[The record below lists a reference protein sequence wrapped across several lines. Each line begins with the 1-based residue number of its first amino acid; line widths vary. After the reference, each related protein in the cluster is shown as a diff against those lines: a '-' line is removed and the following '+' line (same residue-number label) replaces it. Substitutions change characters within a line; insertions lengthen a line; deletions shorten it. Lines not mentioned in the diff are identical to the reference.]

1 MERSR
6 SLPRICFWLSAA
18 LTLIGVTLR
27 AVCMLCLF
35 DADIGYFAVGLLPT
49 LSNALYFVAAVAIVL
64 CAALTPRNILPA
76 APKAEG
82 ADEAEQA
89 PPPRLI
95 LPMELHTP
103 GRAYAALLM
112 GLALGGF
119 TVATLLLPDLFRGV
133 SGKAVLAA
141 NILGLLSSAYFF
153 LSAHKDGRYPDWL
166 SLLGFLPVFWAI
178 AAVADT
184 YFDVYVTLNSPIK
197 VSLQVGLLGFMLILL
212 AELRFRVGRALPR
225 YSLAFLALGAYAC
238 LVGSIPLLL
247 ATAVGA
253 VSLPRYAL
261 YAAVLAVV
269 GLYAFYLLLHYT
281 ASPAPATADAPV
293 ETSADVPHNAE

>member
-1 MERSR
+1 M
-6 SLPRICFWLSAA
+6 
-18 LTLIGVTLR
+18 
-27 AVCMLCLF
+27 
-35 DADIGYFAVGLLPT
+35 
-49 LSNALYFVAAVAIVL
+49 
-64 CAALTPRNILPA
+64 
-76 APKAEG
+76 
-82 ADEAEQA
+82 
-89 PPPRLI
+89 
-95 LPMELHTP
+95 
-103 GRAYAALLM
+103 
-112 GLALGGF
+112 
-119 TVATLLLPDLFRGV
+119 
-133 SGKAVLAA
+133 
-141 NILGLLSSAYFF
+141 
-153 LSAHKDGRYPDWL
+153 
-166 SLLGFLPVFWAI
+166 
-178 AAVADT
+178 ADT

-212 AELRFRVGRALPR
+212 AELRFRVGRPLPR

-293 ETSADVPHNAE
+293 ETSADVPHTAE